1 MVVFIEAVCE
11 LDWNLISHSG
21 NFLANKKPYVLSEQS
36 SIDK

>member
-21 NFLANKKPYVLSEQS
+21 NFLANKKNPTYLVNSHL
-36 SIDK
+36 DK